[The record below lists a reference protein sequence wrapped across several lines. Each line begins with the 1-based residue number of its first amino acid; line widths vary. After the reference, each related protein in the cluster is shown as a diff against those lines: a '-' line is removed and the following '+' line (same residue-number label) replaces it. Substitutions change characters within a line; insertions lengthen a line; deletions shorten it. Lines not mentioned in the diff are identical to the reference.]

1 MTSRVHLATIQPAGV
16 KYHCGVGYAD
26 DIRGGD
32 RFELSWEPDNEYDS
46 QALRIMHVPGAERH
60 GGRHGM
66 VSVGHIPRPLNQ
78 ALLALLRA
86 GFELHIFA
94 PRNSELLVHIEMDKY
109 PHAESR

>member
-1 MTSRVHLATIQPAGV
+1 MTARVHLATIQPAGV
-16 KYHCGVGYAD
+16 KYHCGVGYAA

-46 QALRIMHVPGAERH
+46 QALRIMHEARGAS
-60 GGRHGM
+60 GKPTL

-94 PRNSELLVHIEMDKY
+94 PRNGELLVHIEMDKY
-109 PHAESR
+109 PHTESR